1 MVRERGTGVRLRT
14 WLALLAAFV
23 VGAVAWT
30 LGASWVFVRVAGVL
44 AEGPSEVSLDNR
56 SGEAVVVTL
65 TRVGAAA
72 GTRHPLAVDS
82 SGWTGWGGCAATEV
96 VVELRGLPD
105 EEVSRRRVDVC
116 DGDRVVVGEGYGVSV
131 G

>member
-1 MVRERGTGVRLRT
+1 MRLRT

-23 VGAVAWT
+23 VASVAWT
-30 LGASWVFVRVAGVL
+30 LGASWAFARVAGLL
-44 AEGPSEVSLDNR
+44 AESPSEVSIENR

-65 TRVGAAA
+65 TQVGATA
-72 GTRHPLAVDS
+72 GTRHPLPVDS
-82 SGWTGWGGCAATEV
+82 SGWTVWSGCAATEV

-105 EEVSRRRVDVC
+105 TEVARRHVDVC
-116 DGDRVVVGEGYGVSV
+116 DGDRVVVGAGYGVSV